1 MFTNKLIVNFPG
13 SHLQA
18 ASFYCTRLGFE
29 PLAYQGLET
38 GKRDVVSHAV
48 RQNKVHKRSRGTR
61 GYYPDT
67 PSSGERPC
75 MECFTEQWKLRK
87 DQFANN

>member
-1 MFTNKLIVNFPG
+1 MCIRSILTIYTPTC
-13 SHLQA
+13 SPPPPPPPPHTHIQA

-48 RQNKVHKRSRGTR
+48 RQNKVLT
-61 GYYPDT
+61 
-67 PSSGERPC
+67 ERN
-75 MECFTEQWKLRK
+75 QYISH
-87 DQFANN
+87 